1 MKANPNP
8 SPALLELLEKIRE
21 FNKTETETRIEDGLS
36 ICPHI
41 IQEVPNES

>member
-1 MKANPNP
+1 MKECPNH

-41 IQEVPNES
+41 IQEAPSES